1 MVVRYT
7 DEGAFGIFSVGTSL
21 YGDFPCGMLQG
32 GVPGYGCVYTHQ
44 VKDVGSDGSV
54 WVDVLW
60 NEPKSG
66 VLNCAQKRELSG
78 SI

>member
-1 MVVRYT
+1 MVVWYLEN
-7 DEGAFGIFSVGTSL
+7 DAVGVFSIGPSL

-32 GVPGYGCVYTHQ
+32 KVPGYGCVYTHQ

-60 NEPKSG
+60 NGPN
-66 VLNCAQKRELSG
+66 LAP
-78 SI
+78 